1 MVLAEWLP
9 SPSFC
14 ALVDT
19 QAMDQSDPRNGAL
32 FTRVLD
38 PKADPRFFRLIWE
51 NVNASAV
58 LGIREHYATYGP
70 GGTGTLREWLFTPP
84 GSATEYAVSWY
95 GSLQVRWVSNSHG
108 TVEGVLERNLATTI
122 LQDSLGGAILVDKD
136 GNFLIEP
143 LTGLTLSYVRAPTA
157 PLVAP

>member
-19 QAMDQSDPRNGAL
+19 SAMDQSDPRDGAL

-38 PKADPRFFRLIWE
+38 PKAEPRFFRLTWQDIP
-51 NVNASAV
+51 AATI

-70 GGTGTLREWLFTPP
+70 GGTSTLREWKFKPP
-84 GSATEYAVSWY
+84 GSSTEYAVSWF
-95 GSLQVRWVSNSHG
+95 GSLSIRWTSNAVG

-122 LQDSLGGAILVDKD
+122 LQDPITGAILVDKD

-143 LTGLTLSYVRAPTA
+143 VTGLTLSYVRAPTA